1 MRKILCILMALLMA
15 AQAFAQADRHE
26 VRAGNR
32 KFRKGSY
39 KEAEIDYRKA
49 LLKDSLSLAGNYNLA
64 GDLYRMERY
73 DEAGKALETIK
84 EIASESENA
93 ADYWYNKGAA
103 ELQKKNW
110 SEAKKSF
117 RESLLLRPDDMD
129 AKENYSYAKK
139 KEEEQQQQQNQD
151 QDQNNQNKDQQNQD
165 NQQDRNKDQQQN
177 QDQNQDKQDQQQQP
191 QQQPQQDKQELSAQ
205 QAQQMLKAVQ
215 AKEKETQDK
224 VNEKKAALL
233 ESRKKDK
240 NW

>member
-15 AQAFAQADRHE
+15 AQAYAQADRHE

-32 KFRKGSY
+32 KFRKGAY

-84 EIASESENA
+84 ETAPDSKYA

-103 ELQKKNW
+103 ELQCKNW

-139 KEEEQQQQQNQD
+139 KEQEQQQ
-151 QDQNNQNKDQQNQD
+151 
-165 NQQDRNKDQQQN
+165 QQQN
-177 QDQNQDKQDQQQQP
+177 QDQNQDNKQNQQQQQP
-191 QQQPQQDKQELSAQ
+191 QPQDQQKEDQNKDRQDQQQDRQELSAQ

-215 AKEKETQDK
+215 AKEKDTQDK

-233 ESRKKDK
+233 ETRKKDK

>member
-32 KFRKGSY
+32 KFRKGDY

-73 DEAGKALETIK
+73 GEAGKALETIK
-84 EIASESENA
+84 STAPDSKYA

-103 ELQKKNW
+103 ELQCKNW

-139 KEEEQQQQQNQD
+139 KEQEQQQQQQNQD
-151 QDQNNQNKDQQNQD
+151 
-165 NQQDRNKDQQQN
+165 RN
-177 QDQNQDKQDQQQQP
+177 QDQNQDDKQNKQQQQQP
-191 QQQPQQDKQELSAQ
+191 QPQDQQKEDQNKDKQNQQQDRQELSAQ
-205 QAQQMLKAVQ
+205 QA
-215 AKEKETQDK
+215 
-224 VNEKKAALL
+224 
-233 ESRKKDK
+233 
-240 NW
+240 